1 MCVTHYDCDPKP
13 VDHGSGLLKLLSNQL
28 RVLFEWQGLKEPGLR
43 LLDRG
48 SMMDCKSHQTMV
60 LFQFNMS

>member
-28 RVLFEWQGLKEPGLR
+28 RVLFEGQGLKEQGPR
-43 LLDRG
+43 LTNLGRRMG
-48 SMMDCKSHQTMV
+48 WQI
-60 LFQFNMS
+60 L